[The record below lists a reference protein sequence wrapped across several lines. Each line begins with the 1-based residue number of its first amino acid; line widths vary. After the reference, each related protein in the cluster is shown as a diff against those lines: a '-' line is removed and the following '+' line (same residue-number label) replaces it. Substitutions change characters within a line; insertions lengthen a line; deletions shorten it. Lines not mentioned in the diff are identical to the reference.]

1 MTSSAGTGPSWV
13 VVVSQAGKSA
23 GQAWEGTHSLS
34 VHTGAHFSSGQIV
47 LCTVSCPRAAGA
59 VGALALTPDPC
70 PSFLLRLAGRRA
82 GVGNGGR
89 PLWLLQPDPRGG
101 AGEGT
106 GQRRRGRPTGWVSE
120 GAAGNERGKS
130 RCRRFPRA
138 GRAGRPPSA
147 GAAAAAAS
155 HAARLGARGSGIWV
169 TGPSRALGTLPWP
182 PQKAPALPHVILPSE
197 GFAKGW
203 VFASLKDGCLLAPRS
218 SHHRGEAQPWVFF
231 LPRLTQIL
239 PSPTARPLLT
249 VSCSRD
255 LAEWRGFTRS
265 P

>member
-1 MTSSAGTGPSWV
+1 MGG
-13 VVVSQAGKSA
+13 
-23 GQAWEGTHSLS
+23 
-34 VHTGAHFSSGQIV
+34 
-47 LCTVSCPRAAGA
+47 
-59 VGALALTPDPC
+59 LALTPDPC

-169 TGPSRALGTLPWP
+169 TGPSRTLGMLPWP

-203 VFASLKDGCLLAPRS
+203 VFACTQEFPSQGRGSALGIFPAQTDPNPSQPNRSPSFNGVLLQRPRGMEGIHS
-218 SHHRGEAQPWVFF
+218 VALRIIHLAGTREVPFR
-231 LPRLTQIL
+231 PRARLDR
-239 PSPTARPLLT
+239 SARPHPPDSQLPWGDKP
-249 VSCSRD
+249 VYK
-255 LAEWRGFTRS
+255 
-265 P
+265 